1 MAKKTTKYQ
10 SGGKIERMT
19 NRANRLTDRANR
31 ITSKGSTPL
40 NISVGGNNATI
51 NSGNN
56 TKRSERLLGRASV
69 LRAKS
74 IADPVERAKYI
85 GNLPEGPFKD
95 KVTKQ
100 GPIEKIKTNRAF
112 KNSINTAPSIGPMGP
127 MKKKGG
133 SIKKKK

>member
-1 MAKKTTKYQ
+1 MAKKVTKYQ
-10 SGGKIERMT
+10 SAGKIERMT
-19 NRANRLTDRANR
+19 NRANRLTDRANK

-40 NISVGGNNATI
+40 NITVGGNSTTI
-51 NSGNN
+51 NTANN
-56 TKRSERLLGRASV
+56 TKRSDRLLGRASV

-74 IADPVERAKYI
+74 IADPIEKARYI

-100 GPIEKIKTNRAF
+100 GPIEKIKSNRAF
-112 KNSINTAPSIGPMGP
+112 KNSITTAPLLPP

-133 SIKKKK
+133 VIKKKK